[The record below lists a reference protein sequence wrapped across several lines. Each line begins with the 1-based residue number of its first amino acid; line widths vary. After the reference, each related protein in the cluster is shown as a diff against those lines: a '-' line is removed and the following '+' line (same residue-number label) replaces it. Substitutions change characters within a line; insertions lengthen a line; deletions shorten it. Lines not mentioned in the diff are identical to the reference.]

1 MSLLSNGIKR
11 FPALLTLLAS
21 LFTVACNPSNQK
33 RSAPLLVA
41 AASDLVK
48 VSVPLGTA
56 FERSFGAKLTFSFGP
71 SGQLEQQIRHGAPYD
86 VYLPA
91 ARTYGESLHRDGLV
105 EGEVLVYALGRLV
118 AWSKTLSLSS
128 LDDLREE
135 RVGRIA
141 LANPQYAPYGLAAQ
155 QALQSAGLW
164 QILQPKLIY
173 AESVSH
179 AFQMAETGNA
189 DVALT
194 ALALVRDSDRPFLVL
209 NQKLYA
215 PIEQAAV
222 VLRSS
227 PNPQTAKAFQEFL
240 RGEEAR
246 NILAAYGF
254 GHP

>member
-1 MSLLSNGIKR
+1 MPLFFNRIKCGLPLLG
-11 FPALLTLLAS
+11 FLAS
-21 LFTVACNPSNQK
+21 LFSAACSPSHQEQPT
-33 RSAPLLVA
+33 PLLIA

-56 FERSFGAKLTFSFGP
+56 FEQALGAKVTFSFGP

-91 ARTYGESLHRDGLV
+91 AQRYGESLHRDGLV

-118 AWSKTLSLSS
+118 SWSKTLDLNSLS
-128 LDDLREE
+128 DLREAQ
-135 RVGRIA
+135 VGRIA

-164 QILQPKLIY
+164 QMLQPKLIF

-194 ALALVRDSDRPFLVL
+194 ALSLIRDSGRPFLVIS
-209 NQKLYA
+209 QKLYS
-215 PIEQAAV
+215 PIEQTAV

-227 PNPQTAKAFQEFL
+227 QNPQAAKAFLEFL
-240 RGEEAR
+240 KGNEAR
-246 NILAAYGF
+246 EILEAYGF